1 MKSKTF
7 IFISIFSGAISGIIL
22 AGMNLLVV
30 EPFID
35 KAIGLETAKAI
46 ASGKHVDLN
55 EQNAYRIWQKS
66 GSIVAGSVLGMAY
79 GSLLGIVYTFSRKFL
94 PFSNDDR
101 KKAIFLSIV
110 IYAVL
115 FVIPFLKY
123 PGNPP
128 AVGNPA
134 TIYLRESL
142 FLGYLAVSTITTL
155 SLGILFYK
163 FRHVKH
169 ISIIIPL
176 VYAVVISSAFVL
188 FPSNPDKISIPMDL
202 VNSFRIVTALTQLGF
217 WIVLGIIFGLLWN
230 KYKPHEPSRIT
241 LS

>member
-1 MKSKTF
+1 MKSITF
-7 IFISIFSGAISGIIL
+7 IFISLFSGAISGLVL
-22 AGMNLLVV
+22 AGMNLIVV

-35 KAIGLETAKAI
+35 KAIGLETNKAI
-46 ASGKHVDLN
+46 ASGKHIDTN
-55 EQNAYRIWQKS
+55 EQNSYRIWQKS
-66 GSIVAGSVLGMAY
+66 GSFVAGSILGMAY
-79 GSLLGIVYTFSRKFL
+79 GSLLGIVYAFSRKFL
-94 PFSNDDR
+94 PFSSDR
-101 KKAIFLSIV
+101 KKAIFLSLV
-110 IYAVL
+110 IYFVM

-188 FPSNPDKISIPMDL
+188 FPPNPDKISIPMDL
-202 VNSFRIVTALTQLGF
+202 VNSFRLVTASTQLGF

-230 KYKPHEPSRIT
+230 KFKPHEPSKIT
-241 LS
+241 IS

>member
-1 MKSKTF
+1 MKSRTF

-35 KAIGLETAKAI
+35 KAIGIETNKAI
-46 ASGKHVDLN
+46 ASGKHIDLN
-55 EQNAYRIWQKS
+55 EQNSYRIWQKS
-66 GSIVAGSVLGMAY
+66 GSIVAGSILGMAY
-79 GSLLGIVYTFSRKFL
+79 GSLLGIVYAFSRKFL
-94 PFSNDDR
+94 PFSSDK
-101 KKAIFLSIV
+101 KKAIFLSLV
-110 IYAVL
+110 IYFVM

-142 FLGYLAVSTITTL
+142 FLGYLAISTITTL
-155 SLGILFYK
+155 GLGILFYK

-176 VYAVVISSAFVL
+176 VYAVVISSAFAL
-188 FPSNPDKISIPMDL
+188 FPANPDKISIPMDL
-202 VNSFRIVTALTQLGF
+202 VSSFRIVTALTQLGF
-217 WIVLGIIFGLLWN
+217 WMVLGIIFGLLWD

-241 LS
+241 IS